1 MLKLAY
7 ASLDEVPET
16 VRGLCTAA
24 EGSVSLDETKIK
36 TIADVENVLKAK
48 KMEVE
53 AHNATKAKLA
63 PWEKIGKSAEEVQT
77 MLDEY
82 PDLKSNSKTNEDY
95 LNERIPPENYPVMA
109 RLLTGG
115 TAALYDYA
123 KEKGF
128 RPSPEGY
135 PTKCAFCYAMRQFL
149 HKHAPS
155 ADLAPD
161 ESYRMANG

>member
-1 MLKLAY
+1 MNGRALTIAGEMY
-7 ASLDEVPET
+7 PNRPAETWITSARCSSLLDVCHCHLDLYGNIVPS
-16 VRGLCTAA
+16 GCPGIAA
-24 EGSVSLDETKIK
+24 E
-36 TIADVENVLKAK
+36 A
-48 KMEVE
+48 
-53 AHNATKAKLA
+53 
-63 PWEKIGKSAEEVQT
+63 
-77 MLDEY
+77 
-82 PDLKSNSKTNEDY
+82 EDY
-95 LNERIPPENYPVMA
+95 LNERIPQEKYPVMA

-155 ADLAPD
+155 ADLSPA
-161 ESYRMANG
+161 ESYRMAKN